1 MSSVHGSSRASGYT
15 ETESTWSP
23 SGGKTA
29 KASNHHSTSL
39 YAKDDLKIDKEKLH
53 AAGNVWGYAAQ
64 QAGAY
69 QS

>member
-15 ETESTWSP
+15 ATESTWSP

-39 YAKDDLKIDKEKLH
+39 YAQDDLRHIDI
-53 AAGNVWGYAAQ
+53 W
-64 QAGAY
+64 Y
-69 QS
+69 QMNWYLNTIV

>member
-15 ETESTWSP
+15 ATESTWSP
-23 SGGKTA
+23 SGGKTE

-39 YAKDDLKIDKEKLH
+39 YAKDELKIDKEKLH
-53 AAGNVWGYAAQ
+53 AAASVLCYSPQ

>member
-15 ETESTWSP
+15 ATESTWSP

-29 KASNHHSTSL
+29 KASNPHSTSL
-39 YAKDDLKIDKEKLH
+39 YAQDDLRHIDKDKLK
-53 AAGNVWGYAAQ
+53 ASNVWSFFAQ